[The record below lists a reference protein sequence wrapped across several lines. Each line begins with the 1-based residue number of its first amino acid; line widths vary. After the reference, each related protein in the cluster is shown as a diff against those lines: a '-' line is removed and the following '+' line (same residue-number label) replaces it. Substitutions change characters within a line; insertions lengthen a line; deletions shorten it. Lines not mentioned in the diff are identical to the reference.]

1 MAQRLT
7 RSTFAGE
14 RKKSGE
20 GDSGSPVRLCR
31 VRGLGELH
39 GSLAKLAELIS
50 RTGDGWG
57 ELATMAEARVS
68 WRAVA
73 RRAHGKVR

>member
-7 RSTFAGE
+7 RSTFVGE

-39 GSLAKLAELIS
+39 GSLAKLTE
-50 RTGDGWG
+50 
-57 ELATMAEARVS
+57 
-68 WRAVA
+68 
-73 RRAHGKVR
+73 

>member
-7 RSTFAGE
+7 RSTFVDG

-31 VRGLGELH
+31 FRGLRELH
-39 GSLAKLAELIS
+39 GSLAKLN
-50 RTGDGWG
+50 
-57 ELATMAEARVS
+57 
-68 WRAVA
+68 
-73 RRAHGKVR
+73 K

>member
-14 RKKSGE
+14 RKEFGD
-20 GDSGSPVRLCR
+20 GDSGSPARLCR

-39 GSLAKLAELIS
+39 GPLGKLTE
-50 RTGDGWG
+50 
-57 ELATMAEARVS
+57 
-68 WRAVA
+68 
-73 RRAHGKVR
+73 